1 MDTATGM
8 MLQEYVDATGSAK
21 MELASPLITPPQSAK
36 PNLEEWAARYGGR
49 ARIPWLE
56 WDRALEAWKAEQRA
70 EFERR
75 KTLERMQASSL
86 RADSK
91 TDA

>member
-8 MLQEYVDATGSAK
+8 MLQEYVDTTGSAN
-21 MELASPLITPPQSAK
+21 MELASRPTTRPQSAK
-36 PNLEEWAARYGGR
+36 PNLEEWATLYGGR

-75 KTLERMQASSL
+75 KTLERMQAASL
-86 RADSK
+86 QADSK